1 MNRYFCNIVKNLS
14 IPKYLS
20 IEDQTSHLSADS
32 EKVSNEKYKD
42 HSSIICIKNK
52 ISSMNNPTFSHN
64 FVSFE
69 QTLDEINKLNTK
81 KHLRIRT

>member
-14 IPKYLS
+14 FPKYAS
-20 IEDQTSHLSADS
+20 IEDQTSNLSADS
-32 EKVSNEKYKD
+32 EKVYVEKYKD
-42 HSSIICIKNK
+42 HSSTICIKNK
-52 ISSMNNPTFSHN
+52 IASTNNPTFSYN

-81 KHLRIRT
+81 KHLRRRT